1 MRQNDKKRP
10 ISGWGEGGI
19 KRGKIEGTS
28 CQNMAALRI
37 LGFYN
42 YIRIVL
48 CKKGLEKRTNNIKL
62 SQKWQNWPILG
73 HFADDSKG
81 KCEKSWTFGLK
92 FEKLS

>member
-1 MRQNDKKRP
+1 MIKNGRFRGGEE
-10 ISGWGEGGI
+10 GWI

-28 CQNMAALRI
+28 CQIMAAMRI

-48 CKKGLEKRTNNIKL
+48 CKKGLEKRTNNINL

-73 HFADDSKG
+73 HFADDSEG
-81 KCEKSWTFGLK
+81 KCQKSWTFGLK

>member
-1 MRQNDKKRP
+1 MIKNGRFRGGEE
-10 ISGWGEGGI
+10 GWI

-28 CQNMAALRI
+28 CQIMAMRI

-48 CKKGLEKRTNNIKL
+48 CKKGLEKRTNNINL

-73 HFADDSKG
+73 HFADDSEG
-81 KCEKSWTFGLK
+81 KCQKSWTFGLK